1 MIPRGKNTIRLAV
14 FPQIRP
20 WARPHPRMVKL
31 VSSTR
36 SVVQLLVLE
45 KVSSTSTSASE
56 PTSVLHSSPPLHS
69 EPLTLSSTTHSS
81 TREPGADPGLL
92 AVLPVSQATTSSA
105 NSKACYI
112 PEGLLVALAALDL
125 GVVFTTHHRF
135 LLARTSRTQETAAF
149 ILVSILPLP
158 PQRSVTANGHLNR

>member
-1 MIPRGKNTIRLAV
+1 MIPRGWSTIRAAES
-14 FPQIRP
+14 PQIQP
-20 WARPHPRMVKL
+20 WARPHPRMVNL

-45 KVSSTSTSASE
+45 KVSSMSTSASE

-125 GVVFTTHHRF
+125 GVVFTTHRF